1 MSKFCRPEVQNQG
14 GIRLCFLQRR
24 FLFLVSSSS
33 WWLLA
38 FLGLCCQSF
47 TFCPCLHM
55 ACPCGSLLC
64 VSHGNMSLDLGPTQ
78 MNPGWSHF
86 EFLNLITSAKML
98 FLNKVTFTGSAGS
111 EFGHTFC
118 GGPALNHYKMTLGPS
133 SRGSWVGGDKAAH
146 SCNSFFFLIFL
157 FSL

>member
-1 MSKFCRPEVQNQG
+1 M
-14 GIRLCFLQRR
+14 
-24 FLFLVSSSS
+24 FLVSSSF

-38 FLGLCCQSF
+38 FLGLCCHSF
-47 TFCPCLHM
+47 TFCLCLHM

-86 EFLNLITSAKML
+86 KFLNLIISAKML

-111 EFGHTFC
+111 EYGHILTIFFC
-118 GGPALNHYKMTLGPS
+118 GGPALNHYKTTLGPS
-133 SRGSWVGGDKAAH
+133 SRGLWVGGDKAAH
-146 SCNSFFFLIFL
+146 SYNSFFFFL
-157 FSL
+157 SFYSHYDK